1 MPKPTIQI
9 LIALTGLCACLQA
22 VESAEIR
29 GTVAVE
35 YQGMFD
41 PDGSTQTY
49 PVSVALVPAEG
60 QRLVHRSPRVERV
73 EIIEN
78 RMRPAFMTV
87 QKGDHIKFI
96 NRDEVFHELFSLSPG
111 EPVSL
116 QLGKVSDQSSQ
127 QSLVLKQT
135 GTTHFFCRIHSKSY
149 ARIEVV
155 DTPYLQMV
163 QPGHLFHFTGLAP
176 GKWIHFT
183 GLAPG
188 KWKLRLASAAGEI
201 RWIPVTAMTSP
212 TPRQLTIASRGGGNG
227 AGKLRPRAGIA
238 ELYQE
243 QAQ

>member
-111 EPVSL
+111 KPVSL
-116 QLGKVSDQSSQ
+116 QLGKAPDRSSQ

-176 GKWIHFT
+176 GKW
-183 GLAPG
+183 
-188 KWKLRLASAAGEI
+188 KLRLASAAGEI

-212 TPRQLTIASRGGGNG
+212 APLQLTITSRGGGNG

-243 QAQ
+243 RAQ

>member
-1 MPKPTIQI
+1 MMPKPIIQLMI
-9 LIALTGLCACLQA
+9 TLTGLFACLQA

-29 GTVAVE
+29 GTVVVE

-41 PDGSTQTY
+41 PDSSTQTY

-60 QRLVHRSPRVERV
+60 QRLARRSHRVERV
-73 EIIEN
+73 EIIDN
-78 RMRPAFMTV
+78 RMRPAFITV
-87 QKGDHIKFI
+87 QKGDRVKFI
-96 NRDEVFHELFSLSPG
+96 NRDDVFHELFSLSPG

-116 QLGKVSDQSSQ
+116 HLGKASDQSSQ
-127 QSLVLKQT
+127 QSLVLKQP

-163 QPGHLFHFTGLAP
+163 QPGHQFHFV
-176 GKWIHFT
+176 

-201 RWIPVTAMTSP
+201 RWIAVTAMTSP
-212 TPRQLTIASRGGGNG
+212 PPLHLTITSRGGGNG
-227 AGKLRPRAGIA
+227 AGKLRSQAGVA
-238 ELYQE
+238 GLYQE
-243 QAQ
+243 AEH

>member
-9 LIALTGLCACLQA
+9 LIVLTGLCACLQT

-29 GTVAVE
+29 GTVVVE

-41 PDGSTQTY
+41 PDSSTQTY

-111 EPVSL
+111 DPVSL
-116 QLGKVSDQSSQ
+116 QLGKAPDKLSQ

-176 GKWIHFT
+176 GKW
-183 GLAPG
+183 
-188 KWKLRLASAAGEI
+188 KLRLASAAGEI
-201 RWIPVTAMTSP
+201 RWIPVIAMTSP
-212 TPRQLTIASRGGGNG
+212 TPLQLTIASRGGGNG

-243 QAQ
+243 RVQ